1 MARLPRILPESLIVQ
16 NGAQSMPTVFRLF
29 PLVSSRTGCFQLVL
43 ATLALTASLACTDDD
58 LDSSLAGY
66 LDHHDRLVTLA
77 RTQSD
82 SAEYPETCGDTVQMV
97 EHGTPDNVNE
107 FLLTELQARGFGC
120 MVRVASTIVRQQ
132 DRLQS
137 NHASDIV
144 AWSPYDLSDSSPVQL
159 LAVHYDSQAPEA
171 GTPTGMWPAAAAL
184 EILDARGAQSESL
197 APLIVTMTDLA
208 HQRLWR
214 APSPQPTDYPD
225 TVEMRVAS
233 WATLPRV
240 SPPMVLADA
249 PGWSVSNYLPRSQ
262 LADHLFFSPII
273 QAQSVGA
280 LNGGPTDD
288 TRFSDVGPVQMLF
301 DGSALNEILRYHP
314 ASVVDHDSVAGQIA
328 LTADI
333 LAQAQLWSP
342 GIGWI
347 ALTSALGFLLLA
359 VFLSLRGKEEA
370 ALEERFTA
378 VIEGSAAAQVN
389 ADDEC
394 SNAKAAREQ
403 AEANLET
410 ATASAP
416 RAARQVEEAEDNKL
430 RASQEHDR
438 CRLRLE
444 AAQVKLRNAR
454 SLANDAEKPP
464 DNPEIPVGTRFRERL
479 LSGLRSLL
487 FFSARR
493 DEKDGPREDERSR
506 VHDPDERVAHQIQE
520 ARADLEESELEV
532 QEATSGLEQANVMLN
547 QASEAA
553 DNAEKAL
560 KATQDDIHNA
570 RDAITKADAII
581 WRQME
586 LGASWK
592 GLMETALAKKEAS
605 KPDIKDFKDPRKVI
619 MSTVKEA
626 RGAADL
632 VWGAGYFLLSVVV
645 SAAFFHWVEVPWAL
659 SVVEIDNGS
668 SSFLAFLVMVYIGLC
683 ALTSCAAISAIHVFR
698 DVFGAHLRR
707 KRNGEVPA
715 NRVYN
720 ECCLRPQSR
729 GDDNATNNRL
739 VTVSV
744 GMFGIPILGCS
755 LALALPDAAAYP
767 ISKYALLWLSIMVA
781 GIWWL
786 VAWKEELLEH
796 EGWAVILEKCW
807 KRKSGVTGRT
817 KPVARAEVQRFALFL
832 SYAAVTLSICAPMA
846 VSVLDLWRDRWAD
859 SLVVGFMAA
868 SMVAVLFP
876 ASAVAIPLR
885 MLRGGAQ
892 RHVVGKCDWPSVDN
906 D

>member
-1 MARLPRILPESLIVQ
+1 
-16 NGAQSMPTVFRLF
+16 MPTVFRLF

-66 LDHHDRLVTLA
+66 LDHHDRLVALA

-82 SAEYPETCGDTVQMV
+82 SADYPETCGDTAQMA

-120 MVRVASTIVRQQ
+120 MVRVASTIVQQ
-132 DRLQS
+132 KDRVQS
-137 NHASDIV
+137 NDASDIV
-144 AWSPYDLSDSSPVQL
+144 AWSPYDLPDSSPVQL

-197 APLIVTMTDLA
+197 TPLIVTMTDLA

-214 APSPQPTDYPD
+214 APPRPTPTDYPD
-225 TVEMRVAS
+225 TVELTVAS

-262 LADHLFFSPII
+262 LANQLFFSPIL

-280 LNGGPTDD
+280 PNAGPTDD
-288 TRFSDVGPVQMLF
+288 TRVSDVGPVQMLF

-333 LAQAQLWSP
+333 LAQAQLWAP

-370 ALEERFTA
+370 ALEKRFTA

-394 SNAKAAREQ
+394 SNAKAAKEQ

-410 ATASAP
+410 ATASEP
-416 RAARQVEEAEDNKL
+416 RAARQVEEAEENKL

-444 AAQVKLRNAR
+444 AAEVKLRNAR

-464 DNPEIPVGTRFRERL
+464 DNPEVPVGTRFRERL
-479 LSGLRSLL
+479 LSRLRSLL

-493 DEKDGPREDERSR
+493 DEEDGPREDERSR

-520 ARADLEESELEV
+520 ARDDLE
-532 QEATSGLEQANVMLN
+532 A
-547 QASEAA
+547 
-553 DNAEKAL
+553 
-560 KATQDDIHNA
+560 
-570 RDAITKADAII
+570 
-581 WRQME
+581 W
-586 LGASWK
+586 
-592 GLMETALAKKEAS
+592 ALA
-605 KPDIKDFKDPRKVI
+605 V
-619 MSTVKEA
+619 
-626 RGAADL
+626 
-632 VWGAGYFLLSVVV
+632 
-645 SAAFFHWVEVPWAL
+645 
-659 SVVEIDNGS
+659 
-668 SSFLAFLVMVYIGLC
+668 
-683 ALTSCAAISAIHVFR
+683 
-698 DVFGAHLRR
+698 
-707 KRNGEVPA
+707 
-715 NRVYN
+715 
-720 ECCLRPQSR
+720 
-729 GDDNATNNRL
+729 
-739 VTVSV
+739 
-744 GMFGIPILGCS
+744 
-755 LALALPDAAAYP
+755 
-767 ISKYALLWLSIMVA
+767 
-781 GIWWL
+781 
-786 VAWKEELLEH
+786 
-796 EGWAVILEKCW
+796 
-807 KRKSGVTGRT
+807 
-817 KPVARAEVQRFALFL
+817 
-832 SYAAVTLSICAPMA
+832 
-846 VSVLDLWRDRWAD
+846 
-859 SLVVGFMAA
+859 
-868 SMVAVLFP
+868 
-876 ASAVAIPLR
+876 
-885 MLRGGAQ
+885 
-892 RHVVGKCDWPSVDN
+892 
-906 D
+906 